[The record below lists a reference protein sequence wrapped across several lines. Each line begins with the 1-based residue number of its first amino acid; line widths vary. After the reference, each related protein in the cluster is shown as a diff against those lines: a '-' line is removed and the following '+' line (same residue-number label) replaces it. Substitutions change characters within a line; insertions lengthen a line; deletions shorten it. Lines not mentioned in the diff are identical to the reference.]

1 MKWILKPAGYTAL
14 FLAAL
19 AGCGG
24 CTTSRTQHLTES
36 PLAERPAGPASSAP
50 SGNEPAAL
58 RLTSHQQGDEPSQ
71 PLPPPERRD
80 PESVRPPQPRLELNL
95 SDLESL
101 ALANNPT
108 LRRMQ
113 EEAAAQWARTGYVS
127 KLPDPTIS
135 SMFFIPPMHFEPDRQ
150 LAEVQVM
157 QMIPWIGRL
166 KAELRQAHLEAL
178 VAENQY
184 QAERLR
190 VLADLRAAWFRLY
203 VLGKQFAITEAD
215 KAQLQSLLRTAN
227 ARVATG
233 AGQPGDVL
241 MSSVEFSRLQE
252 QLLSY
257 RGQMAA
263 TWAEINRLAGGS
275 APMPIAPPESIDA
288 RLPEWDHELLL
299 TVAMGAQP
307 ELAAARLR
315 IAATRWGIDV
325 ARLRRRPDITVSAG
339 WMPMDAPGAMMADAG
354 MDSWTLGISTN
365 LPIYHRKYDAMVSE
379 ASRRHFAAHASED
392 EIAVR
397 LSSELRGLWEQ
408 ARVNHETVEL
418 YEKTILPQARQAFE
432 ADQQSLINNTVTFE
446 RVVQDYRTLLNLE
459 LGYHKAL
466 ADLATTLARIRQ
478 TVGVDLLPSP
488 EPQRP

>member
-1 MKWILKPAGYTAL
+1 VTL
-14 FLAAL
+14 F
-19 AGCGG
+19 
-24 CTTSRTQHLTES
+24 
-36 PLAERPAGPASSAP
+36 
-50 SGNEPAAL
+50 
-58 RLTSHQQGDEPSQ
+58 
-71 PLPPPERRD
+71 
-80 PESVRPPQPRLELNL
+80 
-95 SDLESL
+95 DLEVL
-101 ALANNPT
+101 AIGSNPT

-113 EEAAAQWARTGYVS
+113 EEAAAAWAKTGYVS
-127 KLPDPTIS
+127 KLPDPTVS
-135 SMFFIPPMHFEPDRQ
+135 AMFYTPPMHFEPDRQ

-166 KAELRQAHLEAL
+166 KAEFRQAHLEAL
-178 VAENQY
+178 VSENQY
-184 QAERLR
+184 RAERLR

-203 VLGKQFAITEAD
+203 VLGKQVAITEAD
-215 KAQLQSLLRTAN
+215 KAQLQSLITTAN
-227 ARVATG
+227 ARVTTG

-241 MSSVEFSRLQE
+241 ISTVELGRLQE

-257 RGQMAA
+257 RGQMA
-263 TWAEINRLAGGS
+263 TTSAEINRLAGGG
-275 APMPIAPPESIDA
+275 ALLPVRPPESIDA
-288 RLPEWDHELLL
+288 RLPEWNHELLL
-299 TVAMGAQP
+299 AVAMGAQP
-307 ELAAARLR
+307 ELAAARLQ
-315 IAATRWGIDV
+315 IEATRWGIDV

-379 ASRRHFAAHASED
+379 ASRQHFAAHASEE
-392 EIAVR
+392 EIALR

-408 ARVNHETVEL
+408 ARASHETVEL

-432 ADQQSLINNTVTFE
+432 ADQKSLINNTVTFE

-488 EPQRP
+488 EPQRR